1 MGTKKPTGSKFKITR
16 EDGRS
21 NAQVLIDM
29 VKDKPAGEVF
39 TYRQIQDALAE
50 GCNHDYDIRDIQG
63 LAVKVYPRLLKEQ
76 ARALHNIRNVGYRI
90 APAAYHVTLASD
102 RASKA
107 DKQLLRGVQTLQN
120 VRWDEMDQN
129 QRMAHEGQ
137 LLIAGALY
145 SQMKALERRQNAVE
159 VAIKTV
165 RIKDKA

>member
-1 MGTKKPTGSKFKITR
+1 MFKITR

-21 NAQVLIDM
+21 NAQVLLDL

-39 TYRQIQDALAE
+39 TYEQIQEALSE
-50 GCNHDYDIRDIQG
+50 GSNHAYGIRDVQG
-63 LAVKVYPRLLKEQ
+63 LAVRVYPRLLKEQ
-76 ARALHNIRNVGYRI
+76 ARALHNVRNTGYRL
-90 APAAYHVTLASD
+90 APAAYHVTLAND
-102 RASKA
+102 RTSKA

-165 RIKDKA
+165 RVKDKA